1 VTADP
6 GPVPSSYGMNV
17 AFMSFEP
24 RESGTHAVWP
34 GAGEASVTKV
44 RSCVRVLP

>member
-6 GPVPSSYGMNV
+6 GPAIPRYDMNA
-17 AFMSFEP
+17 AFMSFHP
-24 RESGTHAVWP
+24 RERGIHAAWS